1 MIKNL
6 KEFREYYRKINKD
19 REYEDHIFIEHR
31 TWDEKID
38 FFDEF
43 VKVFWEEWNRYL
55 IVDENIW
62 FITDGELIYISKR
75 FLEECLEKNIKGQKA
90 IDLFYKQFEK
100 YEEKE
105 NWN

>member
-19 REYEDHIFIEHR
+19 REYEDQIFIEHR

-43 VKVFWEEWNRYL
+43 VKVFWEDWDRYL

-62 FITDGELIYISKR
+62 FITDWELIYIYKS
-75 FLEECLEKNIKGQKA
+75 FLEECLEKNIKWQKA
-90 IDLFYKQFEK
+90 IDLY
-100 YEEKE
+100 YEQLEEYE
-105 NWN
+105 NKSNN